1 MKNTLKPRN
10 KVAMS
15 PLLRK
20 GGAHGPSDQTIRRQT
35 KQSTKLLL
43 SEWEEDLAFERELK
57 HQGSSSVSKTGR

>member
-1 MKNTLKPRN
+1 MKNSLKPRN

-20 GGAHGPSDQTIRRQT
+20 GGVHGPSDQTIRRKT

-43 SEWEEDLAFERELK
+43 SDWEEELAFEREIRELQK
-57 HQGSSSVSKTGR
+57 